1 VCVSENIDAVDLR
14 SEKKK
19 KKKKKKEGKKADPIK
34 CIQSFS

>member
-1 VCVSENIDAVDLR
+1 MCVSENIDAVDLR

-19 KKKKKKEGKKADPIK
+19 KKKKKKKEGKNPIK